1 MSGKVLV
8 VDDERHILSALRRV
22 LEDECECLTAG
33 TAIEALETLVRHGH
47 EIEVVVA
54 DNVMPGKRGVELLA
68 EVRDRWPSVVRIL
81 LTGYSSNEAVM
92 DAINQGHVFSYI
104 RKPVEADDFLV
115 YVRNA
120 RSYHQALV
128 EKERLSRALELGRAE
143 QQVQAVQLERR
154 TTPLSA
160 SFPELVG
167 SSAALES
174 VLEVVEEV
182 AATRAPVLIE
192 GETGTGKEVLA
203 RAIHR
208 LSKRQSFVSLNCAA
222 IPETILESELFGH
235 ERGAFTGAVRTQIG
249 KFEAAH
255 GGTLF
260 LDEIGEM
267 PLNLQAKLLR
277 VLQEGEVVRLGN
289 THGRKVDV
297 RILAATNRDLAR
309 MTDEGTFRLDL
320 YYRLNVIRIRIPAL
334 RERRADVMPLVQ
346 HFLAKFSRDHGKT
359 VTGVGAEA
367 LEVLLRH
374 PFPGNVRELSNWIE
388 RGVLLTRGPVL
399 TLDALPPE
407 IRDAA
412 FAQTRAGLRAPAAPA
427 ASAGGAEP
435 STPSGGS
442 RQEILDQAERAYLED
457 VLRQTGGSVVE
468 ALRRTQIP
476 RATFYR
482 KLDRLGIDPASF
494 RRGGTAALAAA
505 LGGTP

>member
-1 MSGKVLV
+1 MSGKVLL
-8 VDDERHILSALRRV
+8 VDDERHILLALRRV
-22 LEDECECLTAG
+22 LEEECDCLIAG
-33 TAIEALETLVRHGH
+33 SAAEALETFARQGD

-54 DNVMPGKRGVELLA
+54 DNVMPEMRGVELLA
-68 EVRDRWPSVVRIL
+68 EVRKRWPRTVRIL

-104 RKPVEADDFLV
+104 RKPVEADDFLI

-120 RSYHQALV
+120 LSFHRALV
-128 EKERLSRALELGRAE
+128 EQDRLSRALELSRAE
-143 QQVQAVQLERR
+143 QQVQSVQLKRQ
-154 TTPLSA
+154 TTPLRA
-160 SFPELVG
+160 AFPEIVG
-167 SSAALES
+167 SSSAMES
-174 VLEVVEEV
+174 VLEIVEEV
-182 AATRAPVLIE
+182 AATRAPVLVE

-208 LSKRQSFVSLNCAA
+208 LSGRQPFVSLNCAA

-255 GGTLF
+255 GGTIF

-289 THGRKVDV
+289 IHGRKVDV
-297 RILAATNRDLAR
+297 RIVAATNRDLRR

-320 YYRLNVIRIRIPAL
+320 YFRLNVIRIRIPTL
-334 RERRADVMPLVQ
+334 RERRADVAPLIQ
-346 HFLAKFSRDHGKT
+346 HFLEKFSRDHGKS
-359 VTGVGAEA
+359 VTGIAPDA
-367 LEVLLRH
+367 LELLLAH
-374 PFPGNVRELSNWIE
+374 PYPGNVRELSNWIE
-388 RGVLLTRGPVL
+388 RGVLLSRGPVL
-399 TLDALPPE
+399 TVDALPSE
-407 IRDAA
+407 VRDAA
-412 FAQTRAGLRAPAAPA
+412 PAPPASVSPASSVGSATGLTV
-427 ASAGGAEP
+427 GGP
-435 STPSGGS
+435 S
-442 RQEILDQAERAYLED
+442 RQEVVDHAEKTYLED

-482 KLDRLGIDPASF
+482 KLDRLGIDPAAF
-494 RRGGTAALAAA
+494 RRGSASSAGPTGTA
-505 LGGTP
+505 GGAP

>member
-33 TAIEALETLVRHGH
+33 TADEALETLVRHGH
-47 EIEVVVA
+47 EIDVVVA

-68 EVRDRWPSVVRIL
+68 EVRDRWPNVVRIL

-128 EKERLSRALELGRAE
+128 EKERLSRALELERAE

-182 AATRAPVLIE
+182 AATRAPVLVE

-208 LSKRQSFVSLNCAA
+208 LSRRQPFISLNCAA

-235 ERGAFTGAVRTQIG
+235 ERGAFTGAAQR
-249 KFEAAH
+249 EA
-255 GGTLF
+255 
-260 LDEIGEM
+260 
-267 PLNLQAKLLR
+267 
-277 VLQEGEVVRLGN
+277 RL
-289 THGRKVDV
+289 
-297 RILAATNRDLAR
+297 
-309 MTDEGTFRLDL
+309 
-320 YYRLNVIRIRIPAL
+320 
-334 RERRADVMPLVQ
+334 
-346 HFLAKFSRDHGKT
+346 
-359 VTGVGAEA
+359 
-367 LEVLLRH
+367 
-374 PFPGNVRELSNWIE
+374 
-388 RGVLLTRGPVL
+388 
-399 TLDALPPE
+399 
-407 IRDAA
+407 
-412 FAQTRAGLRAPAAPA
+412 
-427 ASAGGAEP
+427 
-435 STPSGGS
+435 
-442 RQEILDQAERAYLED
+442 
-457 VLRQTGGSVVE
+457 
-468 ALRRTQIP
+468 
-476 RATFYR
+476 
-482 KLDRLGIDPASF
+482 
-494 RRGGTAALAAA
+494 RRGGRTAARSSSTRSARCRS
-505 LGGTP
+505 TCR

>member
-1 MSGKVLV
+1 MTGPAAGAPQGKVLL
-8 VDDERHILSALRRV
+8 VDDERHILLALRRV

-33 TAIEALETLVRHGH
+33 SADEALETFGTHGDS
-47 EIEVVVA
+47 IEVVVA

-68 EVRDRWPSVVRIL
+68 AVRDRWPRTVRIL

-128 EKERLSRALELGRAE
+128 EKERLSQALEMKRAE
-143 QQVQAVQLERR
+143 LETQAVQLKRR
-154 TTPLSA
+154 TAPLRA
-160 SFPELVG
+160 SFPEIVG

-174 VLEVVEEV
+174 VLEVIEEV
-182 AATRAPVLIE
+182 AATKATVLIE

-208 LSKRQSFVSLNCAA
+208 LSGRNPFVSLNCAA

-249 KFEAAH
+249 KFEAAN

-267 PLNLQAKLLR
+267 PLNLQAKVLR
-277 VLQEGEVVRLGN
+277 VLQDGEVVRLGN
-289 THGRKVDV
+289 ITGKKVDV
-297 RILAATNRDLAR
+297 RIVAATNRDLKR

-320 YYRLNVIRIRIPAL
+320 FYRLNVIRVRIPAL
-334 RERRADVMPLVQ
+334 RERRADITPLIQ
-346 HFLAKFSRDHGKT
+346 HFLERCSRDHNRA
-359 VTGVGAEA
+359 VTSVAPEA
-367 LEVLLRH
+367 LEVLLSH
-374 PFPGNVRELSNWIE
+374 PYPGNIRELGNWIE
-388 RGVLLTRGPVL
+388 RGVLLSKGPVL
-399 TLDALPPE
+399 TLEALPPE
-407 IRDAA
+407 
-412 FAQTRAGLRAPAAPA
+412 LREAPAV
-427 ASAGGAEP
+427 
-435 STPSGGS
+435 SGGMAATGS
-442 RQEILDQAERAYLED
+442 GTRQEVVDQAEKTYLED

-482 KLDRLGIDPASF
+482 KLERLGIDPARF
-494 RRGGTAALAAA
+494 RARGGASSPP
-505 LGGTP
+505 GGVP